1 VQSPA
6 PAQSPTPA
14 PFTAESEPSTIP
26 PSPLDSVISDDD
38 IVSSQCY
45 STDSFFGDD
54 LDPISLDDLVF
65 DGIPFP
71 DDITVPDDAFDG
83 LCMF

>member
-1 VQSPA
+1 
-6 PAQSPTPA
+6 
-14 PFTAESEPSTIP
+14 
-26 PSPLDSVISDDD
+26 VISDDD